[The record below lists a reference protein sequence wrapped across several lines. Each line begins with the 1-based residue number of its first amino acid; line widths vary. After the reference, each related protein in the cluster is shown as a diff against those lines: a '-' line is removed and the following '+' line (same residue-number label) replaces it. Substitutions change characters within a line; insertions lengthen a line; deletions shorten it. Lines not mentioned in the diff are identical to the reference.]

1 MAVLEVWKKRV
12 KKIPIL
18 AKPLRACRQGLR
30 NFAGTAPTRIEARR
44 GIPKLQLWELWRFRE
59 LMLTMALRDF
69 QIRYKQTIL
78 GILWAVL
85 PSLMT
90 GLVCAII
97 FGRMARLGS
106 DELPYAAFYFA
117 AIVPWNFFIYI
128 FNKSAV
134 SLTSNLTVLQ
144 KVYFPRLIL
153 PFSSVLVAFIDFC
166 IASSLIL
173 AVYVYYH
180 HALVLGQHTPTLNIL
195 WLPVFLALALIT
207 GLSIGLWFAA
217 LNVYFRDI
225 GNFLPICTQLWF
237 FLTPIIYPITLLREP
252 WHSLMRL
259 NPMTSVVMGF
269 RWALFQDGPPP
280 DAMLAVVFLLTL
292 LFFVGGMY
300 FFRKVERTIA
310 DVV

>member
-1 MAVLEVWKKRV
+1 M
-12 KKIPIL
+12 L

-30 NFAGTAPTRIEARR
+30 TLTGDPVTRIEARR
-44 GIPKLQLWELWRFRE
+44 GIPKLQLWELWQFRE

-69 QIRYKQTIL
+69 QIRYKQTIF
-78 GILWAVL
+78 GALWAIV

-90 GLVCAII
+90 GLLFALL
-97 FGRMARLGS
+97 FGRVAQLGS
-106 DELPYAAFYFA
+106 DGLPYAAFFFA
-117 AIVPWNFFIYI
+117 AIVPWNFFLYI

-134 SLTSNLTVLQ
+134 SLTANLGMLQ

-153 PFSSVLVAFIDFC
+153 PFSSVLVGFIDFI

-173 AVYVYYH
+173 GVIVYYFRG
-180 HALVLGQHTPTLNIL
+180 LVQSQHMPTVNVV
-195 WLPVFLALALIT
+195 WLPVFILLAMIA
-207 GLSIGLWFAA
+207 GLGIGLWFAA

-225 GNFLPICTQLWF
+225 NNFLPICTQLWF
-237 FLTPIIYPITLLREP
+237 FMTPIAYPITLLKEP
-252 WHSLMRL
+252 WRTAMRL
-259 NPMTSVVMGF
+259 NPMTNVVMGF

>member
-12 KKIPIL
+12 KGIPLL
-18 AKPLRACRQGLR
+18 ARPLRACRQGLR
-30 NFAGTAPTRIEARR
+30 TLTAPVPTRIEARR
-44 GIPKLQLWELWRFRE
+44 GIPKLQLGELWQCRE
-59 LMLTMALRDF
+59 LMLTMAVRDF

-78 GILWAVL
+78 GALWAIV

-90 GLVCAII
+90 GLVFA
-97 FGRMARLGS
+97 MTLGQVAELRS
-106 DELPYAAFYFA
+106 KNLPYAAFFFA
-117 AIVPWNFFIYI
+117 AIVPWNFFVYI
-128 FNKSAV
+128 FNHSAL
-134 SLTSNLTVLQ
+134 SLTSNLNMLQ

-153 PFSSVLVAFIDFC
+153 PFKTVLVASIDFC
-166 IASSLIL
+166 IASSLIV
-173 AVYVYYH
+173 AVILYYWRI
-180 HALVLGQHTPTLNIL
+180 PSLNVL
-195 WLPVFLALALIT
+195 WLPVFILLALLA
-207 GLSIGLWFAA
+207 GLGIGLWFAA

-252 WHSLMRL
+252 WQTIMRL

-269 RWALFQDGPPP
+269 RWALFDDGPPP
-280 DAMLAVVFLLTL
+280 DAMLVLVFLLTS
-292 LFFVGGMY
+292 LFFIGGMY